1 MASALINSHPN
12 QFRFLRATYQPKG
25 HEGLL
30 AGKASKM
37 MRSCFPCRVEI
48 LQEYSVM
55 PNIEQHS
62 LLCQIRVKNYTGE
75 LRGYLRKRILEE
87 TQCYTTE
94 PDTTC
99 IILHNKTQLIITLR
113 YFKESA
119 LAQLEYLCSCF
130 HPRERRSFVCRCT
143 PETC

>member
-62 LLCQIRVKNYTGE
+62 LLWCEKLHRRVAG
-75 LRGYLRKRILEE
+75 IFEE
-87 TQCYTTE
+87 KDPRE
-94 PDTTC
+94 DSM
-99 IILHNKTQLIITLR
+99 LHNRARHDMHHIT
-113 YFKESA
+113 
-119 LAQLEYLCSCF
+119 
-130 HPRERRSFVCRCT
+130 
-143 PETC
+143 